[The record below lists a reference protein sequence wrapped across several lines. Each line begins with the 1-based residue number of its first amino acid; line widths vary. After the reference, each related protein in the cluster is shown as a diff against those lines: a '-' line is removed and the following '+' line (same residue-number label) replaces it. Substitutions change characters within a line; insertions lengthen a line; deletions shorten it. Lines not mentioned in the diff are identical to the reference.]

1 MKRLLGISAI
11 AASAIVIVQAPAA
24 YSAPTEVVGV
34 KVTPTSSGVAVELQ
48 TSLGDR
54 PQVFSVSR
62 GNSWVADVVNS
73 KLKISGGSF
82 RQDNPAPGIASVQ
95 VVPLDANSIR
105 VIVTGTSA
113 TPSGQIAQR
122 TTTGLAFNVGFAPG
136 SVAQQPATTPTATAQ
151 AQTPQVSP
159 APRPSGVT
167 GPAVQPN
174 PGVSID
180 GQSTTLQRLDPVPPF
195 LPRAIAPPVG
205 DISIATLE
213 TSPTIVDLGS
223 AQRIPRLVL
232 RDAPAREVLSLL
244 ARAAGLNLAYTN
256 VKSSAAGAA
265 PAAGGATGEE
275 GPKVTLDVENEPVQD
290 VFNNVLRITGLQA
303 SRTGRTL
310 LVGPDLPD
318 DSKSIITR
326 TFRLNQAKA
335 ETVGSFLST
344 QGATTL
350 VPVTKI
356 SIQTIGEGDR
366 KRDIEVRE
374 PGITSVEAK
383 KGSADSGPV
392 ILKGLTVSVDSRLN
406 SVTIS
411 GESRKLDLAGQM
423 ILRLDARQR
432 QVAVNVKV
440 LDINLS
446 ALTRAGSSFS
456 FGVAGSRFL
465 TQGGIG
471 VFNFDTN
478 NGGKATPGA
487 DFTLVADGVGAVPRG
502 AFQSG
507 SNQGLGS
514 GAAFGFN
521 VVKDFVAQLQATVNN
536 GNAKILTDPTMVV
549 QEGQTGEIQLTEEV
563 VTKIEEETE
572 TVGLSTRT
580 KLKVTKENAGLTLSV
595 RMEKIDDNGFVSL
608 QVSPSI
614 KNIYDQFRLGANTF
628 ALLAERKVN
637 SGTIRLRDNQS
648 LILSG
653 IISDQDRVSVQKVPI
668 LGDLPILGS
677 LFRRTTRDSQRRE
690 VIVLLTPQ
698 IMDDSDRSTFGYAY
712 VPGAEA
718 RRALDKK

>member
-1 MKRLLGISAI
+1 MKGLLGISAI
-11 AASAIVIVQAPAA
+11 AASAIVIVQAPVA

-34 KVTPTSSGVAVELQ
+34 KVSPTSSGVAVELQ

-73 KLKISGGSF
+73 KLKLSSGSF

-122 TTTGLAFNVGFAPG
+122 TTTGIAFNVGFAPG
-136 SVAQQPATTPTATAQ
+136 SVAQQPATTPAATTQ
-151 AQTPQVSP
+151 AQSPQVSP
-159 APRPSGVT
+159 APRPSSVT
-167 GPAVQPN
+167 GPALQPN
-174 PGVSID
+174 PPVSID
-180 GQSTTLQRLDPVPPF
+180 GQSATLQRLDPVPPF

-256 VKSSAAGAA
+256 VRTSGTV
-265 PAAGGATGEE
+265 GGATPTGSADE

-374 PGITSVEAK
+374 PGITSIEAK
-383 KGSADSGPV
+383 KSGPDSGPI

-423 ILRLDARQR
+423 ILRLDSRQR

-446 ALTRAGSSFS
+446 AFTRAGTSFS

-465 TQGGIG
+465 SQGGIG

-478 NGGKATPGA
+478 NSGPAVPASTA
-487 DFTLVADGVGAVPRG
+487 LVADGVGSRPVQASQLG
-502 AFQSG
+502 TNSG
-507 SNQGLGS
+507 DLGS
-514 GAAFGFN
+514 GNGFGFG

-536 GNAKILTDPTMVV
+536 GNAKILTDPTIVV
-549 QEGQTGEIQLTEEV
+549 QEGQTGEVQLTEEV
-563 VTKIEEETE
+563 VTKIEEESE
-572 TVGLSTRT
+572 TVGQSRIT
-580 KLKVTKENAGLTLSV
+580 KLKVTKENAGLTLAV
-595 RMEKIDDNGFVSL
+595 RMEKIDDNGFVTL

-628 ALLAERKVN
+628 ALLAERKIN
-637 SGTIRLRDNQS
+637 SGTIRLRDNQT

-718 RRALDKK
+718 RRALEKK

>member
-1 MKRLLGISAI
+1 
-11 AASAIVIVQAPAA
+11 
-24 YSAPTEVVGV
+24 
-34 KVTPTSSGVAVELQ
+34 
-48 TSLGDR
+48 
-54 PQVFSVSR
+54 
-62 GNSWVADVVNS
+62 
-73 KLKISGGSF
+73 
-82 RQDNPAPGIASVQ
+82 
-95 VVPLDANSIR
+95 

-122 TTTGLAFNVGFAPG
+122 TTTGIAFNVGFAPG
-136 SVAQQPATTPTATAQ
+136 SVAQQPATTPTTTAQ
-151 AQTPQVSP
+151 APQVSP
-159 APRPSGVT
+159 APRPSSVT
-167 GPAVQPN
+167 GPALQPN
-174 PGVSID
+174 PGVNID
-180 GQSTTLQRLDPVPPF
+180 GQSASVQRLDPVPPF

-244 ARAAGLNLAYTN
+244 ARAAGLNLAYTS
-256 VKSSAAGAA
+256 VKSSAITGASA
-265 PAAGGATGEE
+265 PSPGDE

-374 PGITSVEAK
+374 PGITSIEAK
-383 KGSADSGPV
+383 KSGPDSGPI

-446 ALTRAGSSFS
+446 AITRAGSSFS

-465 TQGGIG
+465 SQGGIG

-478 NGGKATPGA
+478 NGGRATPGA
-487 DFTLVADGVGAVPRG
+487 DFTLVPSNVGAIPSTG

-507 SNQGLGS
+507 SNKGPGS
-514 GAAFGFN
+514 NAAFGFN
-521 VVKDFVAQLQATVNN
+521 VVKDFVGQLQATVNN
-536 GNAKILTDPTMVV
+536 GNAKILTDPTIIV
-549 QEGQTGEIQLTEEV
+549 QEGQTAEVNLTQEV

-580 KLKVTKENAGLTLSV
+580 KLKITKENAGLALAV

-614 KNIYDQFRLGANTF
+614 KNIYDTAVVRGNSF
-628 ALLAERKVN
+628 ALLAERKIN

-653 IISDQDRVSVQKVPI
+653 IIQDQDRVSVQKVPI

-677 LFRRTTRDSQRRE
+677 LFRRTSRDSERRE

-712 VPGAEA
+712 VPGADA
-718 RRALDKK
+718 RRALEKK

>member
-1 MKRLLGISAI
+1 MKGLLGISAVV
-11 AASAIVIVQAPAA
+11 ASAIVIAQAPMA

-73 KLKISGGSF
+73 KLKLSGGSF

-113 TPSGQIAQR
+113 TPSGQISQR
-122 TTTGLAFNVGFAPG
+122 TTTGIGFNVGFAPG

-151 AQTPQVSP
+151 APQVSP
-159 APRPSGVT
+159 APRPSSVT
-167 GPAVQPN
+167 GPTMQPN
-174 PGVSID
+174 PPVSID

-256 VKSSAAGAA
+256 VKSSASGAA
-265 PAAGGATGEE
+265 PASGGATGDE

-356 SIQTIGEGDR
+356 SIQTIGEGDK
-366 KRDIEVRE
+366 KRDIEIRE

-383 KGSADSGPV
+383 KGAADSGPV
-392 ILKGLTVSVDSRLN
+392 ILKGLTISVDSRLN

-446 ALTRAGSSFS
+446 AFTRAGTSFS

-465 TQGGIG
+465 SQGGIG

-478 NGGKATPGA
+478 NGGRTAPAA
-487 DFTLVADGVGAVPRG
+487 DFALLPNAVGTVPSTG
-502 AFQSG
+502 AFQST
-507 SNQGLGS
+507 N
-514 GAAFGFN
+514 FG

-536 GNAKILTDPTMVV
+536 GNAKILTDPTIVV
-549 QEGQTGEIQLTEEV
+549 QEGQTGEIKLTEEV

-580 KLKVTKENAGLTLSV
+580 KLKITKEDAGLTLAV

-614 KNIYDQFRLGANTF
+614 KNIYDQFTIRGSSF
-628 ALLAERKVN
+628 SLLAERKIN

-653 IISDQDRVSVQKVPI
+653 IISDQDRVTVQKVPI

-677 LFRRTTRDSQRRE
+677 LFRRTSRDSNRRE

>member
-1 MKRLLGISAI
+1 MKRLLGISAV
-11 AASAIVIVQAPAA
+11 AASAIVIAQAPAA

-34 KVTPTSSGVAVELQ
+34 KVSPTSSGVAVELQ

-62 GNSWVADVVNS
+62 GNSWVADVINS
-73 KLKISGGSF
+73 QLKIPGGAF

-113 TPSGQIAQR
+113 TPSGQISQR
-122 TTTGLAFNVGFAPG
+122 TVTGLGFNVGFAPG
-136 SVAQQPATTPTATAQ
+136 TVAQQPASTGASSAPVAQ
-151 AQTPQVSP
+151 APQVSP
-159 APRPSGVT
+159 AVSPAKVT
-167 GPAVQPN
+167 GPATVPN
-174 PGVSID
+174 PPVTVD
-180 GQSTTLQRLDPVPPF
+180 GQPATLQRLDPVPPF

-256 VKSSAAGAA
+256 VKTSGS
-265 PAAGGATGEE
+265 TGESTSSTGSAGE

-356 SIQTIGEGDR
+356 VIQTVGEGDR
-366 KRDIEVRE
+366 RRDIEVRE
-374 PGITSVEAK
+374 PGITAIEAK
-383 KGSADSGPV
+383 KAGPDSGPI

-406 SVTIS
+406 SVTLS
-411 GESRKLDLAGQM
+411 GESRKLDLASQM

-446 ALTRAGSSFS
+446 AFTRAGTSFS
-456 FGVAGSRFL
+456 FGLAGSRFL
-465 TQGGIG
+465 SQGGIG

-478 NGGKATPGA
+478 NNGRTVPAA
-487 DFTLVADGVGAVPRG
+487 DFTLLPNAVGTVPTTG
-502 AFQSG
+502 AFQG
-507 SNQGLGS
+507 GN
-514 GAAFGFN
+514 FG

-536 GNAKILTDPTMVV
+536 GNAKILTDPTLVV

-563 VTKIEEETE
+563 VTKVEEETE

-580 KLKVTKENAGLTLSV
+580 KLKITKENAGLILAV
-595 RMEKIDDNGFVSL
+595 KMDRIDDNGFVTL

-614 KNIYDQFRLGANTF
+614 KNIYDQFTIRGSSF
-628 ALLAERKVN
+628 SLLAERKIN
-637 SGTIRLRDNQS
+637 SGLIRLRDNQS

-653 IISDQDRVSVQKVPI
+653 IISDQDRVTTQKVPI

-677 LFRRTTRDSQRRE
+677 LFRRTSRDSNRRE

-712 VPGAEA
+712 VPGADA

>member
-1 MKRLLGISAI
+1 
-11 AASAIVIVQAPAA
+11 
-24 YSAPTEVVGV
+24 
-34 KVTPTSSGVAVELQ
+34 
-48 TSLGDR
+48 
-54 PQVFSVSR
+54 
-62 GNSWVADVVNS
+62 
-73 KLKISGGSF
+73 
-82 RQDNPAPGIASVQ
+82 

-122 TTTGLAFNVGFAPG
+122 TTTGIAFNVGFAPG
-136 SVAQQPATTPTATAQ
+136 SVAQQPATTPTTTAQ
-151 AQTPQVSP
+151 APQVSP

-167 GPAVQPN
+167 GPTMQPN
-174 PGVSID
+174 PPVSID
-180 GQSTTLQRLDPVPPF
+180 NQPASLQRLDPVPPF

-256 VKSSAAGAA
+256 VKSSASGAS
-265 PAAGGATGEE
+265 PASGGATGDE

-356 SIQTIGEGDR
+356 SIQTIGEGDK
-366 KRDIEVRE
+366 KRDIEIRE

-383 KGSADSGPV
+383 KGAADSGPV
-392 ILKGLTVSVDSRLN
+392 ILKGLTISVDSRLN

-446 ALTRAGSSFS
+446 AFTRAGTSFS

-465 TQGGIG
+465 SQGGIG

-478 NGGKATPGA
+478 NGGRTAPAA
-487 DFTLVADGVGAVPRG
+487 DFALLPNAVGTVPSTG
-502 AFQSG
+502 AFQST
-507 SNQGLGS
+507 N
-514 GAAFGFN
+514 FG

-536 GNAKILTDPTMVV
+536 GNAKILTDPTIVV
-549 QEGQTGEIQLTEEV
+549 QEGQTGEIKLTEEV

-580 KLKVTKENAGLTLSV
+580 KLKITKEDAGLTLAV

-614 KNIYDQFRLGANTF
+614 KNIYDQFTIRGSSF
-628 ALLAERKVN
+628 SLLAERKIN

-653 IISDQDRVSVQKVPI
+653 IISDQDRVTVQKVPI

-677 LFRRTTRDSQRRE
+677 LFRRTSRDSNRRE

>member
-11 AASAIVIVQAPAA
+11 AASAIVIAQAPAA

-34 KVTPTSSGVAVELQ
+34 KVSPTSSGVAVELQ

-73 KLKISGGSF
+73 KLKLSGGSF

-122 TTTGLAFNVGFAPG
+122 TTTGIAFNVGFAPG
-136 SVAQQPATTPTATAQ
+136 SVAQQPATAPTTTAQ
-151 AQTPQVSP
+151 APQVSP
-159 APRPSGVT
+159 APRPSSVT
-167 GPAVQPN
+167 GPALQPN
-174 PGVSID
+174 PPVSID

-256 VKSSAAGAA
+256 VKSSASGAS
-265 PAAGGATGEE
+265 PASGGATGDE

-356 SIQTIGEGDR
+356 SIQTIGEGDK
-366 KRDIEVRE
+366 KRDIEIRE

-383 KGSADSGPV
+383 KGAADSGPV
-392 ILKGLTVSVDSRLN
+392 ILKGLTISVDSRLN

-446 ALTRAGSSFS
+446 AFTRAGTSFS

-465 TQGGIG
+465 SQGGIG

-478 NGGKATPGA
+478 NGGRTAPAA
-487 DFTLVADGVGAVPRG
+487 DFALLPNAVGTVPSTG
-502 AFQSG
+502 AFQST
-507 SNQGLGS
+507 N
-514 GAAFGFN
+514 FG
-521 VVKDFVAQLQATVNN
+521 VVKNFVAQLQATVNN
-536 GNAKILTDPTMVV
+536 GNAKILTDPTIVV
-549 QEGQTGEIQLTEEV
+549 QEGQTGEIKLTEEV

-580 KLKVTKENAGLTLSV
+580 KLKITKEDAGLTLAV

-614 KNIYDQFRLGANTF
+614 KNIYDQFTIRGSSF
-628 ALLAERKVN
+628 SLLAERKIN

-653 IISDQDRVSVQKVPI
+653 IISDQDRVTVQKVPI

-677 LFRRTTRDSQRRE
+677 LFRRTSRDSNRRE

>member
-11 AASAIVIVQAPAA
+11 AASAIVIAQAPAA

-34 KVTPTSSGVAVELQ
+34 KVSPTSSGVAVELQ

-73 KLKISGGSF
+73 KLKLSGGSF

-122 TTTGLAFNVGFAPG
+122 TTTGIAFNVGFAPG
-136 SVAQQPATTPTATAQ
+136 SVAQQPATTPTTTAQ
-151 AQTPQVSP
+151 APQVSP
-159 APRPSGVT
+159 APRPSSVT
-167 GPAVQPN
+167 GPALQPN
-174 PGVSID
+174 PGVNID
-180 GQSTTLQRLDPVPPF
+180 GQSATLQRLDPVPPF

-256 VKSSAAGAA
+256 VKYSGDGKGGAA
-265 PAAGGATGEE
+265 APGGADE

-356 SIQTIGEGDR
+356 SIQTIGEGDK
-366 KRDIEVRE
+366 KRDIEIRE

-383 KGSADSGPV
+383 KGGADSGPV

-440 LDINLS
+440 LDN
-446 ALTRAGSSFS
+446 
-456 FGVAGSRFL
+456 
-465 TQGGIG
+465 
-471 VFNFDTN
+471 
-478 NGGKATPGA
+478 
-487 DFTLVADGVGAVPRG
+487 
-502 AFQSG
+502 
-507 SNQGLGS
+507 
-514 GAAFGFN
+514 
-521 VVKDFVAQLQATVNN
+521 
-536 GNAKILTDPTMVV
+536 
-549 QEGQTGEIQLTEEV
+549 
-563 VTKIEEETE
+563 
-572 TVGLSTRT
+572 
-580 KLKVTKENAGLTLSV
+580 
-595 RMEKIDDNGFVSL
+595 
-608 QVSPSI
+608 
-614 KNIYDQFRLGANTF
+614 
-628 ALLAERKVN
+628 
-637 SGTIRLRDNQS
+637 
-648 LILSG
+648 
-653 IISDQDRVSVQKVPI
+653 
-668 LGDLPILGS
+668 
-677 LFRRTTRDSQRRE
+677 
-690 VIVLLTPQ
+690 
-698 IMDDSDRSTFGYAY
+698 
-712 VPGAEA
+712 
-718 RRALDKK
+718 